1 MRTAGAVIDLVLYLY
16 LILLLGRLVVE
27 WLQYFARDWHPRGPV
42 LIVLEGVFTAT
53 DPPIR
58 AVRRLLPPIRLGP
71 VLLDVG
77 FLVVLL
83 IVFLLRVLNQA
94 FLYT

>member
-1 MRTAGAVIDLVLYLY
+1 MRTAGAVIDLILYLY
-16 LILLLGRLVVE
+16 LVLLLGRLVVE
-27 WLQYFARDWHPRGPV
+27 WLQYFARDWHPRGIA

-58 AVRRLLPPIRLGP
+58 AVRRLLPPLRLGP
-71 VLLDVG
+71 IVLDVG

-83 IVFLLRVLNQA
+83 AVYVLRVLNQSL
-94 FLYT
+94 LYT

>member
-27 WLQYFARDWHPRGPV
+27 WLQYFARDWVPRGLV
-42 LIVLEGVFTAT
+42 LVLLEGVFTAT
-53 DPPIR
+53 DPPIK
-58 AVRRLLPPIRLGP
+58 AVRRLLPPLRIGTMM
-71 VLLDVG
+71 LDVG

-83 IVFLLRVLNQA
+83 AVILLRVLNQSL
-94 FLYT
+94 LYT

>member
-27 WLQYFARDWHPRGPV
+27 WLQYFARDWHPRGVV

-53 DPPIR
+53 DPPIK

>member
-1 MRTAGAVIDLVLYLY
+1 MRTAGAVIDLILYLY
-16 LILLLGRLVVE
+16 LVLLLGRLVVE
-27 WLQYFARDWHPRGPV
+27 WLQYFARDWVPRGPV
-42 LIVLEGVFTAT
+42 LILLEALYSAT

-58 AVRRLLPPIRLGP
+58 LVRRLLPPVRLGP

-83 IVFLLRVLNQA
+83 AVFLLRVLNQSL
-94 FLYT
+94 LYT

>member
-1 MRTAGAVIDLVLYLY
+1 MRSVGAVIDLVLYLY
-16 LILLLGRLVVE
+16 LILLLARLVAD
-27 WLQYFARDWHPRGPV
+27 WLQYFARDWVPRGIV
-42 LIVLEGVFTAT
+42 LVALEGVFTAT

-58 AVRRLLPPIRLGP
+58 WVRRRLPPLRLGP
-71 VLLDVG
+71 VMLDVG

-83 IVFLLRVLNQA
+83 VVYVLRVLNQS

>member
-1 MRTAGAVIDLVLYLY
+1 MRTAGAVIDLILYLY
-16 LILLLGRLVVE
+16 LVLLLGRLVVE
-27 WLQYFARDWHPRGPV
+27 WLQYFARDWVPRGPV
-42 LIVLEGVFTAT
+42 LILLEAVYSAT

-58 AVRRLLPPIRLGP
+58 LVRRLLPPVRLGP

-83 IVFLLRVLNQA
+83 AVFLLRVLNQSL
-94 FLYT
+94 LYT

>member
-1 MRTAGAVIDLVLYLY
+1 MRNAGAVIDLVLYLY
-16 LILLLGRLVVE
+16 LLLLLGRLVVE
-27 WLQYFARDWHPRGPV
+27 WLQYFARDWAPRGVV
-42 LIVLEGVFTAT
+42 LVLLEGVFTAT
-53 DPPIR
+53 DPPIK
-58 AVRRLLPPIRLGP
+58 AVRRLLPPLRLGP

-83 IVFLLRVLNQA
+83 TVILLRALNDS